1 MPQTMAEKSGHDCTG
16 CPRSVAPGAARSEGR
31 GRDSGEPP
39 AAPASPGRLHA
50 SRRARRTQAAPVE
63 TRCCDSGVLP
73 PGTGEQGPPH
83 TSPSSPE

>member
-1 MPQTMAEKSGHDCTG
+1 MAPD
-16 CPRSVAPGAARSEGR
+16 AARSEGR

-63 TRCCDSGVLP
+63 TCCCDSGVLP
-73 PGTGEQGPPH
+73 PGPGDKARAHRPAAT
-83 TSPSSPE
+83 